1 MTAGTRL
8 QESPAPVTI
17 QPPAARGWLL
27 GPWLDALLVANVA
40 WPLLLLV
47 QLGDGFSGHAGLAF
61 WQLYFI
67 TTPHRWIT
75 LALVF
80 LDRER
85 LGERWPAFLAV
96 AGAIIAVCVGVR
108 LGTGTLT
115 CLLAIDY
122 VWNAWHFAAQHH
134 GIYRIYGRLSE
145 PSRMS
150 GLFVEKWSL
159 RLFLLYVILRV
170 AGATWSYPA
179 LESWLMTID
188 WIVIV
193 VPLGLVLYDL
203 ARTGSNSRGRTLYLI
218 SVCTLFLAMLWAV
231 HTSRP
236 RLVLSL
242 ATASALFHA
251 IEYLTLVGW
260 SVARRHG
267 ALGDRMGILGYLA
280 PRWALALAIFLLI
293 LGSSGWLLDQHL
305 LQPWL
310 LVNVIVAFLHYAYDG
325 MIWRSRPSGGT
336 SHVAA

>member
-1 MTAGTRL
+1 MTAVRAPI
-8 QESPAPVTI
+8 ESPAARRDAS
-17 QPPAARGWLL
+17 AARGWLL

-47 QLGDGFSGHAGLAF
+47 QVGDGFSGQAGLQF

-85 LGERWPAFLAV
+85 LGERWPAFLSV
-96 AGAIIAVCVGVR
+96 AGAVIAVCLGVR

-145 PSRMS
+145 PSRTS

-170 AGATWSYPA
+170 AGATWSYAA
-179 LESWLMTID
+179 LESWLTTID

-193 VPLGLVLYDL
+193 VPFGLVFYDL
-203 ARTGSNSRGRTLYLI
+203 ARTGSN
-218 SVCTLFLAMLWAV
+218 
-231 HTSRP
+231 
-236 RLVLSL
+236 
-242 ATASALFHA
+242 
-251 IEYLTLVGW
+251 
-260 SVARRHG
+260 
-267 ALGDRMGILGYLA
+267 
-280 PRWALALAIFLLI
+280 
-293 LGSSGWLLDQHL
+293 
-305 LQPWL
+305 
-310 LVNVIVAFLHYAYDG
+310 
-325 MIWRSRPSGGT
+325 
-336 SHVAA
+336 

>member
-1 MTAGTRL
+1 
-8 QESPAPVTI
+8 
-17 QPPAARGWLL
+17 
-27 GPWLDALLVANVA
+27 
-40 WPLLLLV
+40 
-47 QLGDGFSGHAGLAF
+47 
-61 WQLYFI
+61 
-67 TTPHRWIT
+67 
-75 LALVF
+75 
-80 LDRER
+80 
-85 LGERWPAFLAV
+85 
-96 AGAIIAVCVGVR
+96 
-108 LGTGTLT
+108 
-115 CLLAIDY
+115 
-122 VWNAWHFAAQHH
+122 
-134 GIYRIYGRLSE
+134 
-145 PSRMS
+145 
-150 GLFVEKWSL
+150 
-159 RLFLLYVILRV
+159 
-170 AGATWSYPA
+170 
-179 LESWLMTID
+179 MTID

-325 MIWRSRPSGGT
+325 MIWRSRPSAGT

>member
-1 MTAGTRL
+1 MSSATVQSSAA
-8 QESPAPVTI
+8 API
-17 QPPAARGWLL
+17 KSAAPSGWLL
-27 GPWLDALLVANVA
+27 SPWLDALLVANVA

-47 QLGDGFSGHAGLAF
+47 QWSDGFSGHAGVAF

-80 LDRER
+80 LDRDR
-85 LGERWPAFLAV
+85 LSQRWPAFLAV
-96 AGAIIAVCVGVR
+96 AAAVVVVCLGVR
-108 LGTGTLT
+108 LSTGTLT

-145 PSRMS
+145 PTRTSH
-150 GLFVEKWSL
+150 LFAEKWSL

-170 AGATWSYPA
+170 AGATWSYVA
-179 LESWLMTID
+179 LESWLMKID
-188 WIVIV
+188 WIVV
-193 VPLGLVLYDL
+193 AVPIGLVFYDL
-203 ARTGSNSRGRTLYLI
+203 ARGGSQSRGRTLYLV

-267 ALGDRMGILGYLA
+267 TLGDRMGLLGYLA
-280 PRWALALAIFLLI
+280 PRWAIALALFLII

-325 MIWRSRPSGGT
+325 MIWRGRPAGGT
-336 SHVAA
+336 THAAA

>member
-8 QESPAPVTI
+8 HDAPSPMTN
-17 QPPAARGWLL
+17 QPPVARGWLL

-40 WPLLLLV
+40 WPLVLLV
-47 QLGDGFSGHAGLAF
+47 QFGEGFSGQASLQF

-75 LALVF
+75 LALVY

-85 LGERWPAFLAV
+85 LGERRASFLAV
-96 AGAIIAVCVGVR
+96 AGAVVAVCLGVR
-108 LGTGTLT
+108 IGTGTLT

-122 VWNAWHFAAQHH
+122 IWNAWHFAAQHH

-145 PSRMS
+145 PARTQ
-150 GLFVEKWSL
+150 GLLVEKWSL

-170 AGATWSYPA
+170 AGATWSYPE
-179 LESWLMTID
+179 LETRLMTID
-188 WIVIV
+188 WFVVV
-193 VPLGLVLYDL
+193 VPLGLVIADL
-203 ARTGSNSRGRTLYLI
+203 ARTHRGSLGRSLYLI
-218 SVCTLFLAMLWAV
+218 SVCAMFLIMLWAV

-260 SVARRHG
+260 SGARRHG
-267 ALGDRMGILGYLA
+267 TLGDRMGLLGYLA
-280 PRWALALAIFLLI
+280 PRWAIALTIFLVI

-310 LVNVIVAFLHYAYDG
+310 FLNVIVAFLHYAYDG
-325 MIWRSRPSGGT
+325 MIWRGGPT
-336 SHVAA
+336 GGSAHVKA